1 MMKEVC
7 KETINTETEKLK
19 VTYARIIVGGTVD
32 KPYFE
37 IEYHEVGKDYD
48 NIGFGSY
55 YLKNVFKWRD
65 EYLEIISNNDEDV
78 CEWTRRINNFT
89 TSCGED
95 FVPLMRGYQFCPYC
109 GKRMKVRTKD
119 GE

>member
-19 VTYARIIVGGTVD
+19 VTYARIIVEGTVD

-55 YLKNVFKWRD
+55 DLRNVFKWRD
-65 EYLEIISNNDEDV
+65 EELEIVSDV
-78 CEWTRRINNFT
+78 E
-89 TSCGED
+89 E
-95 FVPLMRGYQFCPYC
+95 
-109 GKRMKVRTKD
+109 
-119 GE
+119 